1 MFNTQPHKPNTHPT
15 LPTHPI
21 PTPPTQVH
29 WLGTNQQLPPRYEV
43 HGSALVA
50 TQEPGFVVRGF
61 LWCAK
66 KSEPQLAA
74 EQKEIHKLDS
84 KWPDNDTRDI
94 VSTVL
99 YCTVGREGVRGAG

>member
-1 MFNTQPHKPNTHPT
+1 M
-15 LPTHPI
+15 
-21 PTPPTQVH
+21 
-29 WLGTNQQLPPRYEV
+29 
-43 HGSALVA
+43 
-50 TQEPGFVVRGF
+50 VRGF